1 MRDTK
6 LTVVFLGILVFLALG
21 FVLHLLKGI
30 LLPFVVA
37 VFLAQIFTPAVL
49 ALRRYRVPTG
59 VAILL
64 MLVAVSVVLF
74 AFSWMIY
81 SSALSFRESLPRY
94 EARLGGLV
102 QGATDRLTATF
113 PLLREPVEHFRWQ
126 EAIEIKSLTGLV
138 AIGVGSFL
146 VFFNEMFLVILYL
159 VFLLAGSQEF
169 PAKLERALA
178 HRAERVAE
186 VMSNIETQVR
196 KYLLTKTLVNLINGV
211 LVTLLLAMFG
221 VDFAPLWGFLTFIA
235 HYIPHVGAILS
246 VGLPALF
253 VFLQFESPGRAL
265 LVALLN
271 FALQFL
277 IGNVIEPR
285 IMGTSLDLSPVL
297 VLLSLIFWGWLW
309 GAWGM
314 ILAVPITSMIKIVCA
329 NIEALE
335 PLSILMSGS
344 AEKEPTTQSV

>member
-21 FVLHLLKGI
+21 FVLHLLKAI

-37 VFLAQIFTPAVL
+37 VFLSQIFMPGVS

-64 MLVAVSVVLF
+64 MLVVVSAVLF
-74 AFSWMIY
+74 AFSWVIY

-94 EARLGGLV
+94 EARLGGLL
-102 QGATDRLTATF
+102 QGTVDRLVSAF
-113 PLLREPVEHFRWQ
+113 PMLREPVERFRWQ
-126 EAIEIKSLTGLV
+126 EAVEVSSMTGVL
-138 AIGVGSFL
+138 AAGLGSFL

-159 VFLLAGSQEF
+159 VFLLAGSESF
-169 PAKLERALA
+169 PHKLQRALA
-178 HRAERVAE
+178 DRAERVGGVIA
-186 VMSNIETQVR
+186 NIETQVR
-196 KYLLTKTLVNLINGV
+196 KYLVTKTFVNLINGL
-211 LVTLLLAMFG
+211 LVTVLLAMFG
-221 VDFAPLWGFLTFIA
+221 VDFAPLWGFVTFIA
-235 HYIPHVGAILS
+235 HYIPHVGAVLS
-246 VGLPALF
+246 VGLPTLF
-253 VFLQFESPGRAL
+253 ILLQFESLGWAL
-265 LVALLN
+265 LISALNL
-271 FALQFL
+271 ALQFA

-285 IMGTSLDLSPVL
+285 IMGHSLDLSPVL

-329 NIEALE
+329 NIEALH
-335 PLSILMSGS
+335 PLSVLMSSS
-344 AEKEPTTQSV
+344 AEKA